1 VVKKETIEKIKKILL
16 EERAKILAKLERS
29 SEEQNSSRE
38 KQGVGDEIDSAVEME
53 MENLR
58 TVLSGMEVQRLRQ
71 IDEALRKIEEGTYG
85 YCEECGEPIEEGRLL
100 AKPFAT
106 LCISCK
112 EAKERQ
118 KF

>member
-1 VVKKETIEKIKKILL
+1 MTKRETVEKIRKILL
-16 EERAKILAKLERS
+16 EEKAKILAKLERAR
-29 SEEQNSSRE
+29 EEQNFARE
-38 KQGVGDEIDSAVEME
+38 KQAVGDEVDSAVEME
-53 MENLR
+53 MENLK
-58 TVLSGMEVQRLRQ
+58 VALSGMEVQRLRQ
-71 IDEALRKIEEGTYG
+71 IEEALRKIEEGTYG

>member
-1 VVKKETIEKIKKILL
+1 MTKRETVEKIRKILL
-16 EERAKILAKLERS
+16 EEKAKILAKLERAR
-29 SEEQNSSRE
+29 EEQNAARE
-38 KQGVGDEIDSAVEME
+38 KQAVGDEVDSAVEME
-53 MENLR
+53 MENLK
-58 TVLSGMEVQRLRQ
+58 VALSGMEVQRLRQ
-71 IDEALRKIEEGTYG
+71 IEEALRKIEEGTYG